1 MTNPY
6 EDTAHA
12 LIARCN
18 LGLMDNHLHTAL
30 WNAIDARNTP
40 LDVANICAALAVVAN
55 TRGTPMCRS
64 YIYGVLRLAVGPCLK
79 PLLTTGKIEQFDILV
94 EYMSDD
100 QAFEVFECAI
110 EHAHWKGAL
119 FVFLQHMTIE
129 DWTHP
134 EKRFAIGH
142 LIGKTLKHLDC
153 LKNSNDPRADLI
165 AELES
170 RALHNTLEECVG
182 DAPSAPCK
190 KM

>member
-6 EDTAHA
+6 ENTAQA

-18 LGLMDNHLHTAL
+18 LGSMDNHLHTTL
-30 WNAIDARNTP
+30 WDVIDAYKTP
-40 LDVANICAALAVVAN
+40 LEVANICTALAVAAN
-55 TRGTPMCRS
+55 THGTPMCRS
-64 YIYGVLRLAVGPCLK
+64 YIYGVLRLAVGSCLK
-79 PLLTTGKIEQFDILV
+79 PLLTAGKIEQFDILV
-94 EYMSDD
+94 EYMSDE

-110 EHAHWKGAL
+110 EHEHWKGAL

-153 LKNSNDPRADLI
+153 LRDCNDPREDLI
-165 AELES
+165 AQLES
-170 RALHNTLEECVG
+170 RALHNTLEQCV
-182 DAPSAPCK
+182 DSSVSSPRK
-190 KM
+190 KI